1 MPTPARHPVCRLE
14 DIPEPGARGF
24 SFPGALIPDEWF
36 LVRYKDKVFAYRN
49 LCPHAGRFLN
59 WKEDA
64 FLTKDRSLIM
74 CAGHGALFN
83 PVNGH
88 CVAGAALGHALD
100 SLEVSIEDGMVL
112 VAMPPDD
119 VPLGT

>member
-1 MPTPARHPVCRLE
+1 MPARHAVCRLDE
-14 DIPEPGARGF
+14 IADPGARGF

-36 LVRYKDKVFAYRN
+36 LVRHGERLRAYRN

-74 CAGHGALFN
+74 CAGHGALFD
-83 PVNGH
+83 PANGH
-88 CVAGAALGHALD
+88 CVAGAALGH
-100 SLEVSIEDGMVL
+100 SLEGLEVEVQDGMVL

-119 VPLGT
+119 VPQGT

>member
-1 MPTPARHPVCRLE
+1 MPASHPVCRLDE
-14 DIPEPGARGF
+14 IPEPGARGF

-36 LVRYKDKVFAYRN
+36 LVRHADKVYAYRN

-64 FLTKDRSLIM
+64 FLTKDRTLIM

-83 PVNGH
+83 PVDGH
-88 CVAGAALGHALD
+88 CVAGAALGH
-100 SLEVSIEDGMVL
+100 SLERLEVEVVDGLVL
-112 VAMPPDD
+112 VAPPPQDL
-119 VPLGT
+119 PQGT